1 MFDDTG
7 GASNDANNTL
17 KRDNLNV
24 HLIRLVAGRITNRRN
39 GSDGFEIP
47 PIVAKT
53 VRTQVAAGNKTPR
66 TTTTGSR

>member
-1 MFDDTG
+1 MMPPSCRNDENAMFDDIG

-24 HLIRLVAGRITNRRN
+24 HLIRLVAGRIANRRN

-47 PIVAKT
+47 PIVAK
-53 VRTQVAAGNKTPR
+53 Q
-66 TTTTGSR
+66 